1 MFRLETADG
10 MSIKSLQA
18 FPFCEM
24 ASFLFLGKGGA
35 QPVVW
40 STLVH
45 CPTVALK
52 TNWVKIHWCRVFQ
65 SVPTRGENKCD
76 KWARLN
82 LHSRL
87 ITLQKQMARRTVL
100 MAMDGETETGNA
112 VEMGL
117 ASKSTHIPFPLSCMN
132 PPQSWAV
139 SGLFGGRQQSK
150 PRYGRKWQNTM
161 QDNFVSDLDKK
172 KLSDS
177 CSKQGRGYWLAI
189 LHSQDTRNA
198 PKIAWLTHF
207 E

>member
-1 MFRLETADG
+1 

-87 ITLQKQMARRTVL
+87 ITLQKQLARRTVL
-100 MAMDGETETGNA
+100 RAMDGETETGNA

-161 QDNFVSDLDKK
+161 QDNFVSDLAKNIARIVQVTVWLIVIHYSSMSWFK
-172 KLSDS
+172 FRNLSVIVNCVTKS
-177 CSKQGRGYWLAI
+177 LVSSL
-189 LHSQDTRNA
+189 
-198 PKIAWLTHF
+198 
-207 E
+207 

>member
-1 MFRLETADG
+1 MFKLEYPNG

-65 SVPTRGENKCD
+65 SVPTPGENKCD

-87 ITLQKQMARRTVL
+87 ITLQKQLARRTVL

-161 QDNFVSDLDKK
+161 QDNFVSD
-172 KLSDS
+172 
-177 CSKQGRGYWLAI
+177 
-189 LHSQDTRNA
+189 
-198 PKIAWLTHF
+198 
-207 E
+207 

>member
-1 MFRLETADG
+1 MFKYLWLKLILNSSKIYSWQCLNWNTPMECL
-10 MSIKSLQA
+10 SKVFP

-65 SVPTRGENKCD
+65 SVPTPGENKCD

-87 ITLQKQMARRTVL
+87 ITLQKQLARRTVFL
-100 MAMDGETETGNA
+100 AMDGETETGNA

-117 ASKSTHIPFPLSCMN
+117 ASKSTHIPFPISCMN
-132 PPQSWAV
+132 PPQSELSSVRLIW
-139 SGLFGGRQQSK
+139 RQTAIETSL
-150 PRYGRKWQNTM
+150 WQKM
-161 QDNFVSDLDKK
+161 AK
-172 KLSDS
+172 
-177 CSKQGRGYWLAI
+177 
-189 LHSQDTRNA
+189 HNA
-198 PKIAWLTHF
+198 R
-207 E
+207 